1 MSIEIKPTPFQ
12 VYNASAGS
20 GKTFTIV
27 KKYLS
32 ILFKAN
38 RTDYYKNI
46 LAITFTNK
54 AVAEMKSR
62 IVKSLRDFAAEETPS
77 SSKAL
82 FEEVQQETQLSD
94 KEIKEKAATIL
105 KSILH
110 NYAAFDVSTIDGFT
124 HRVLRTF
131 AKDLGLPLNF
141 EVELTTDDIL
151 TQAVDKLI
159 SKAGSDKKLTQTLID
174 FAIAKADD
182 DKSWDIAKD
191 LYEIARLLVN
201 ENNLEPLKVLSQK
214 DLEDFQA
221 FEKELKRAIKNSEEN
236 LQENA
241 LQFFKLLQENGLE
254 DKDYNR
260 QSIPKHFRKL
270 EDLNYLKSTSKKTKW
285 ETEIDSA
292 PHYTQKQTDAKKQVM
307 DAIQPQV
314 AELYFS
320 SEEKIQRISFYQSIL
335 QKLTS
340 LSLLNLI
347 YKEVETIKEDKNL
360 LLISEFNNKI
370 SQSIKGQPAPFIY
383 ERLGERYQDYF
394 IDEFQDTSALQWENL
409 QPLIENSLSS
419 QQLNNQKNG
428 KLFLVGDAKQSI
440 YRWRGGKAEQFMELC
455 EGYNPFSIE
464 KQTVTL
470 PKNFRS
476 QPEIVQ
482 FNNKFFN
489 FCASQLQWD
498 SYQKLFATSYQEPHH
513 QHGGYVNIS
522 FVEAINNEERDEAY
536 PLKVLET
543 IQHLNNK
550 GYRKKD
556 ICILVRK
563 KAHGYAVANY
573 LNEHN
578 IPIISTETLLV
589 KNSAEVNFISAILQ
603 LSLNPADKNV
613 KFEVMDY
620 LLQQQPEANYF
631 HEIYSRLTK
640 EGNDFFESLHY
651 FDFYFDLEVLQRL
664 PLYDAVEYIVRAFHL
679 EEKADAY
686 LQFYL
691 DFVYEYTQKNT
702 GIIAGF
708 QDHWELK
715 KDSLSIIAPEG
726 EDAVQIMT
734 IHTSK
739 GLEFPIVIYP
749 YANQS
754 LEDTRND
761 DIWVPLTEEPNLIPF
776 AYLSAS
782 KKLEGFGEIP
792 SALYQKLLFENEF
805 DALNILYVALT
816 RPKNQLY
823 VISEV
828 NPEKPEEEKK
838 DFTGLLKGFLKKQGR
853 WQETE
858 RIYEFGNLTKNDKME
873 EASEEH
879 RMKFIS
885 SAPTNHNISL
895 VTKSGML
902 WDTEQQEAI
911 DKGNLI
917 HNLLMEVMYEEDITD
932 ALQKAINSGLI
943 QSTEKKEFQQKLEE
957 IVHHSTLKEFFS
969 RNYEIFN
976 EKEIITPKGFKRI
989 DRLCLQDNSAVII
1002 DYKTGDPLKVHEDQ
1016 VNEYANYISE
1026 IGYQIQKKILV
1037 YLYPTVTIKII

>member
-1 MSIEIKPTPFQ
+1 MSVEIKPTPFQ

-32 ILFKAN
+32 ILFKAS

-62 IVKSLRDFAAEETPS
+62 IVKSLRDFAAKETPS
-77 SSKAL
+77 ASQAL
-82 FEEVQQETQLSD
+82 FNEVQQETELSSE
-94 KEIKEKAATIL
+94 EIKEKAATIL

-141 EVELTTDDIL
+141 EVELNTDDIL
-151 TQAVDKLI
+151 TEAVDKLI

-191 LYEIARLLVN
+191 LYEIAKLLVN
-201 ENNLEPLKVLSQK
+201 ENNLEPLEVLSQK

-221 FEKELKRAIKNSEEN
+221 FEKELKGAIKASEEK

-241 LQFFKLLQENGLE
+241 HQFFKLLQENGLE

-260 QSIPKHFRKL
+260 QFIPKHFHKL
-270 EDLNYLKSTSKKTKW
+270 EDLNYLKSNSKKTKW

-292 PHYTQKQTDAKKQVM
+292 PHYTQKQTDGKKQVM
-307 DAIQPQV
+307 NAIQPQV

-320 SEEKIQRISFYQSIL
+320 SEEKIQRITFYHSIL
-335 QKLTS
+335 KKLTS

-347 YKEVETIKEDKNL
+347 YKEVESIKEDKNL

-419 QQLNNQKNG
+419 QQLNSQKSG

-440 YRWRGGKAEQFMELC
+440 YRWRGGKAEQFMELS
-455 EGYNPFSIE
+455 EKHNPFSVE

-476 QPEIVQ
+476 QPKIVQ

-489 FCASQLQWD
+489 FCADQLQWD
-498 SYQKLFATSYQEPHH
+498 SYKKLFATSHQDPHH
-513 QHGGYVNIS
+513 EKGGYVNIS

-536 PLKVLET
+536 PAKVLET
-543 IQHLNNK
+543 IQHLNEE

-589 KNSAEVNFISAILQ
+589 NNSAEVNFISAILQ

-613 KFEVMDY
+613 KFEMMDY
-620 LLQQQPEANYF
+620 LLQEQPEANYF

-640 EGNDFFESLHY
+640 EGNDFFESLHE
-651 FDFYFDLEVLQRL
+651 FNFYFDLEVLQRL
-664 PLYDAVEYIVRAFHL
+664 PLYDAVEYIIRAFHL

-708 QDHWELK
+708 LDHWELK

-776 AYLSAS
+776 AYLNAS
-782 KKLEGFGEIP
+782 KKLEEFGEIP
-792 SALYQKLLFENEF
+792 AALYQKLLFENEF

-823 VISEV
+823 IISEV
-828 NPEKPEEEKK
+828 NPQKPEEEKK
-838 DFTGLLKGFLKKQGR
+838 DFTGLLKGFLKNQNL
-853 WQETE
+853 WQDTE
-858 RIYEFGNLTKNDKME
+858 RIYEFGSLTKNDKIE
-873 EASEEH
+873 EITEEH

-917 HNLLMEVMYEEDITD
+917 HNLLMEVKYENDISS

-943 QSTEKKEFQQKLEE
+943 QSSEKEEFQQKLEE
-957 IVHHSTLKEFFS
+957 IVYHSALNEFFS
-969 RNYEIFN
+969 QQYEIFN
-976 EKEIITPKGFKRI
+976 EKEIITPDGFKRI
-989 DRLCLQDNSAVII
+989 DRLCLQGNSAVII
-1002 DYKTGDPLKVHEDQ
+1002 DYKTGDSLETHENQ

-1026 IGYQIQKKILV
+1026 IGYQIHKKILV